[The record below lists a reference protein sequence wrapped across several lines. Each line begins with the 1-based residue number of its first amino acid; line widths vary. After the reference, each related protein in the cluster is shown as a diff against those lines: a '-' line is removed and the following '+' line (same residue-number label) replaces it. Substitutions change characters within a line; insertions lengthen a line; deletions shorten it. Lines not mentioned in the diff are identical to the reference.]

1 MSLVLYILLHEAA
14 LSWPPFWSSFSVLD
28 SPSKIQSHLFYED
41 LLDDV
46 IPTSYLKTIL
56 ISSNFTL
63 ALRRLICNET
73 YIY

>member
-14 LSWPPFWSSFSVLD
+14 LSWPPFWFSFSVLD

-56 ISSNFTL
+56 I
-63 ALRRLICNET
+63 
-73 YIY
+73 